1 MFSLDKIKQN
11 KMNKINIT
19 KDKKK
24 YFKDYYK
31 KNKERLLQ
39 KSKQF
44 YLDNKDEINKNR
56 KGKQNKYLKEYY
68 NNHKDYFK
76 ARQQTDKFKEK
87 QKEAQKKSYY
97 KNHELRKAKLR
108 EYYHKT
114 KPPPKPKK
122 LISAKS
128 KTYCCRSKNLIM
140 QKPNKS
146 NYIYTDDGC
155 IILRF

>member
-1 MFSLDKIKQN
+1 MFSLDRIKQI

-19 KDKKK
+19 KDKKQ

-31 KNKERLLQ
+31 NNKERILQ

-76 ARQQTDKFKEK
+76 ARQQTDNFKEK
-87 QKEAQKKSYY
+87 QNEAQKKSYY
-97 KNHELRKAKLR
+97 KHHELRKEKLR
-108 EYYHKT
+108 SYYHKT
-114 KPPPKPKK
+114 KPPPKIKK
-122 LISAKS
+122 LNRAEK
-128 KTYCCRSKNLIM
+128 KNKNLIV
-140 QKPNKS
+140 QKQKS
-146 NYIYTDDGC
+146 NYIYDADGF
-155 IILRF
+155 IILRFNIL